1 MRAHPGRVAPTARR
15 TDRLTGRGRT
25 LTVGLMSITTAEL
38 LGSVGVFLL
47 LVAFFLNLFGFL
59 PHRARSYQSMNAVGA
74 GLSCYSSYLID
85 FPPFIVL
92 EGTWCIVA
100 AVALLGRRSKS

>member
-15 TDRLTGRGRT
+15 TDRLTGHGRA
-25 LTVGLMSITTAEL
+25 LAVGLMSITTAEL
-38 LGSVGVFLL
+38 LGSVVFLL
-47 LVAFFLNLFGFL
+47 
-59 PHRARSYQSMNAVGA
+59 
-74 GLSCYSSYLID
+74 LID

-100 AVALLGRRSKS
+100 AVALFGRR